1 MVTALLIWILTGVK
15 YTYDGLSANHYLT
28 VNGENTDLWTGDLQH
43 EGNAVY
49 LNGSFIAK
57 NLQVTCFNSQGYSTI
72 TDFNITEI
80 NDNSNQILRPELW
93 AFVGTLL
100 ILGFSIY
107 RNFKRIVV
115 KW

>member
-1 MVTALLIWILTGVK
+1 LVYVSGEGLTGVK
-15 YTYDGLSANHYLT
+15 YTYGELSSAHYFSI
-28 VNGENTDLWTGDLQH
+28 NGEKADLWTGDLQH
-43 EGNAVY
+43 IGNAVY
-49 LNGSFIAK
+49 LNGSFDATK
-57 NLQVTCFNSQGYSTI
+57 LQVTCFNSQGYCRI
-72 TDFNITEI
+72 TDFNITEVP
-80 NDNSNQILRPELW
+80 DDSAKVLSPELW